1 MKHETMPTV
10 LIHFFH
16 AVFNWARILPF
27 RTAYL
32 TKFEVVLSKRRILWS
47 DILRISDRVTSGEDK
62 GRARR
67 AQHDQFFYLKLFFL
81 CQ

>member
-1 MKHETMPTV
+1 MQNPQENIKIVM
-10 LIHFFH
+10 
-16 AVFNWARILPF
+16 
-27 RTAYL
+27 
-32 TKFEVVLSKRRILWS
+32 LSSEEENKLKGND
-47 DILRISDRVTSGEDK
+47 DIFSGEDK